1 MLDKKEKEDDD
12 EGEEDP
18 KELTVDDKWNVLK
31 KVF

>member
-1 MLDKKEKEDDD
+1 MLDKKEKEGDD

-18 KELTVDDKWNVLK
+18 KELTVDDKWSVLK